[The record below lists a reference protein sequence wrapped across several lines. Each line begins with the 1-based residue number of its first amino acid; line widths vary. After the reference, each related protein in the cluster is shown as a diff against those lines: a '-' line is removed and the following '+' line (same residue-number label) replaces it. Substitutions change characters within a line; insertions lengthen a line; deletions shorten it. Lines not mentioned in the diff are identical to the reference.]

1 MPLNI
6 GRMPASGAVVAD
18 KQPRRRAPL
27 AWKLRNNLRLPFLK
41 SLVAARVMAPLG
53 QHFGLLAGIG
63 ELEISHFRFQTEAE
77 VAAWQALCDQRAA
90 ALVAGDLDR
99 AARLDVEIAQLEARR
114 VRTDYGVV
122 SRRVVTNA
130 FVAFVVDQLQT
141 ETSVFGDFKY
151 HDSGVGT
158 TAEAA
163 GDTTI
168 ETTDGE
174 SRATGTQTESASNA
188 YRSVGTI
195 SYTSTKAITEHG
207 LFNDATTGTLMDR
220 SVFSAIN
227 VVSGDSVQFTYTL
240 TLTAGG

>member
-1 MPLNI
+1 MKTNKTNI
-6 GRMPASGAVVAD
+6 GKSSTSGGIQAKLYGTRSVGIV
-18 KQPRRRAPL
+18 
-27 AWKLRNNLRLPFLK
+27 WKLKNALTPRFIK
-41 SLVAARVMAPLG
+41 SWLMTKVAKVAEK
-53 QHFGLLAGIG
+53 FGLLTAYA
-63 ELEISHFRFQTEAE
+63 ELEAVKISLSDDDKHYFQFLMKKADELENTAERNDAIMEAQKW
-77 VAAWQALCDQRAA
+77 AWLH
-90 ALVAGDLDR
+90 GMK
-99 AARLDVEIAQLEARR
+99 IN
-114 VRTDYGVV
+114 YGVV

-163 GDTTI
+163 GDTAI

-174 SRATGTQTESASNA
+174 SRATGTQTESAANA

-195 SYTSTKAITEHG
+195 SYTTTKAITEHG
-207 LFNDATTGTLMDR
+207 LFNDPTAGTLMDR

-227 VVSGDSVQFTYTL
+227 VVNGDSIQFTYTI
-240 TLTAGG
+240 TFTAGG